1 MRTYLRTILTAIAF
15 LACYYAMA
23 QNPKLE
29 IRRPRIINAIEVIS
43 DGVNLRKSPSSTAPK
58 LLWWCEEESDCCSYV
73 WSAPNKYRGAR
84 PATANEGEVFAVMS
98 ETPEWYEVITHCE
111 GKVAFISKQFTKN
124 AELEEIF
131 PETLSQPGYYDN
143 ECPQVPGIQK
153 GEYRGYALIQK
164 TGYEDTFISFGRII
178 NGFLV
183 CNWTIYTYI
192 QTLEDADRFY
202 IYKEYDNLS
211 QSNQLHISAGKD
223 VCRIYKDPE
232 QEYANNYPG
241 DPILDMTKVT
251 TSEFASLLKNA
262 GVKPGK
268 TCDRGIILTK
278 INGQIKVLAE
288 YDLSEPVFKDRI
300 VIFPA
305 EYINQ

>member
-15 LACYYAMA
+15 LACYHAMA

-29 IRRPRIINAIEVIS
+29 IRRPRIINAIEVTS

-58 LLWWCEEESDCCSYV
+58 LLWWCEGESDCCSYV
-73 WSAPNKYRGAR
+73 WSEPNKYRGAR

-111 GKVAFISKQFTKN
+111 GKVAFISKQFAKIT
-124 AELEEIF
+124 ELEEIF

-143 ECPQVPGIQK
+143 ECPQVPGIQN

-192 QTLEDADRFY
+192 QTSESADRFY

-232 QEYANNYPG
+232 LEYANNYPG

-278 INGQIKVLAE
+278 IDGQIKVLAE
-288 YDLSEPVFKDRI
+288 YDLSDPVFKDRI
-300 VIFPA
+300 VTFA
-305 EYINQ
+305 TDYINQ

>member
-15 LACYYAMA
+15 LACYHAMA

-58 LLWWCEEESDCCSYV
+58 LLWWCEGESDCCSYV
-73 WSAPNKYRGAR
+73 WSAPNKYSGAR

-98 ETPEWYEVITHCE
+98 ETSEWYEVITHCE
-111 GKVAFISKQFTKN
+111 GKVAFISKQFTKK

-178 NGFLV
+178 NGLLV

-192 QTLEDADRFY
+192 QTSEGADRFY

-251 TSEFASLLKNA
+251 TSEYASLLKNA

-278 INGQIKVLAE
+278 IDGQIKVLAE
-288 YDLSEPVFKDRI
+288 YDLSDPVFKDRI
-300 VIFPA
+300 VTFPA

>member
-1 MRTYLRTILTAIAF
+1 
-15 LACYYAMA
+15 MA

-29 IRRPRIINAIEVIS
+29 IRRPRIINAIEVTS
-43 DGVNLRKSPSSTAPK
+43 NGVNLRKSPSSAAPK
-58 LLWWCEEESDCCSYV
+58 LLWWCEGESDCCSYE
-73 WSAPNKYRGAR
+73 WSEPNKYRGAR
-84 PATANEGEVFAVMS
+84 PATAEKGEVFAVLS

-111 GKVAFISKQFTKN
+111 GKVAFISKQFAKIK
-124 AELEEIF
+124 ELEEIF

-143 ECPQVPGIQK
+143 ECPQIPGIQK

-164 TGYEDTFISFGRII
+164 TGLEDTFISFGRII

-192 QTLEDADRFY
+192 ETLEDDGRFN
-202 IYKEYDNLS
+202 IYKEYDGSS
-211 QSNQLHISAGKD
+211 QSNQLHISAGKG

-232 QEYANNYPG
+232 QQYGNGYLG

-251 TSEFASLLKNA
+251 TSEFASLLKKA

-278 INGQIKVLAE
+278 IDEQIRVLAE
-288 YDLSEPVFKDRI
+288 YDLSDPVFKDRI
-300 VIFPA
+300 VTFA
-305 EYINQ
+305 ADYINQ

>member
-1 MRTYLRTILTAIAF
+1 MRTYIRTILTAIAF
-15 LACYYAMA
+15 LACYHAMA

-29 IRRPRIINAIEVIS
+29 IRRPRIIKAIEVTS
-43 DGVNLRKSPSSTAPK
+43 DGVNLRKTPSSNAPK
-58 LLWWCEEESDCCSYV
+58 LLWWCEGESDCCSYE

-84 PATANEGEVFAVMS
+84 PATAAKGEVFAVMS
-98 ETPEWYEVITHCE
+98 ETPEWYEIITHCE
-111 GKVAFISKQFTKN
+111 GMVAFISKQFTKEK
-124 AELEEIF
+124 ELEEIF
-131 PETLSQPGYYDN
+131 PETLSKPGYYDC

-192 QTLEDADRFY
+192 QTSEDAGRFY

-211 QSNQLHISAGKD
+211 QSNQLHVTAGKD

-232 QEYANNYPG
+232 QPYAAGYPG

-251 TSEFASLLKNA
+251 TSEFASLLKEA
-262 GVKPGK
+262 GVIPGK
-268 TCDRGIILTK
+268 TCDRGFVLTK
-278 INGQIKVLAE
+278 IDGQIQVLAE
-288 YDLSEPVFKDRI
+288 YDLSDPVFKDRI
-300 VIFPA
+300 VTFAA
-305 EYINQ
+305 E

>member
-15 LACYYAMA
+15 LACYHAMA

-29 IRRPRIINAIEVIS
+29 IRRPRIINAIEVTS

-58 LLWWCEEESDCCSYV
+58 LLWWCEGESDCCSYA

-111 GKVAFISKQFTKN
+111 GKVAFISKQFAKIT
-124 AELEEIF
+124 ELEEIF

-143 ECPQVPGIQK
+143 ECPQVPGIQN

-192 QTLEDADRFY
+192 QTSESADRFY

-232 QEYANNYPG
+232 LEYANNYPG

-278 INGQIKVLAE
+278 IDGQIKVLAE
-288 YDLSEPVFKDRI
+288 YDLSDPVFKDRI
-300 VIFPA
+300 VTFA
-305 EYINQ
+305 TDYINQ

>member
-1 MRTYLRTILTAIAF
+1 MKTYLRTILTAITF
-15 LACYYAMA
+15 LACYNAMA

-29 IRRPRIINAIEVIS
+29 IRRPRIINAIEVTS
-43 DGVNLRKSPSSTAPK
+43 NGVNLRKSPSSTAPK
-58 LLWWCEEESDCCSYV
+58 LLWWCEGESDCCSYE
-73 WSAPNKYRGAR
+73 WSEPNKYRGAR
-84 PATANEGEVFAVMS
+84 PATAEKGEVFAVLS

-111 GKVAFISKQFTKN
+111 GKVAFISKQFAKIK
-124 AELEEIF
+124 ELEEIF

-143 ECPQVPGIQK
+143 ECPQIPGIQK

-164 TGYEDTFISFGRII
+164 TGLEDTFISFGRII

-192 QTLEDADRFY
+192 ETLEDDGRFN
-202 IYKEYDNLS
+202 IYKEYDGSS
-211 QSNQLHISAGKD
+211 QSNQLHISAGKG

-232 QEYANNYPG
+232 QQYGNGYLG

-251 TSEFASLLKNA
+251 TSEFASLLKKA

-278 INGQIKVLAE
+278 IDEQIRVLAE
-288 YDLSEPVFKDRI
+288 YDLSDPVFKDRI
-300 VIFPA
+300 VTFA
-305 EYINQ
+305 ADYINQ

>member
-1 MRTYLRTILTAIAF
+1 MRIYLRTILTAIAF
-15 LACYYAMA
+15 LACYHAMA

-29 IRRPRIINAIEVIS
+29 IRRPQIINAIEVIS

-58 LLWWCEEESDCCSYV
+58 LLWWCEGESDCCSYV

-111 GKVAFISKQFTKN
+111 GKVAFISKQFAKIT
-124 AELEEIF
+124 ELEEIF

-143 ECPQVPGIQK
+143 ECPQVPGIQN

-192 QTLEDADRFY
+192 QTSESADRFY

-278 INGQIKVLAE
+278 IDGQIKVLAE
-288 YDLSEPVFKDRI
+288 YDLSDPVFKDRI
-300 VIFPA
+300 VTFA
-305 EYINQ
+305 ADYINQ

>member
-1 MRTYLRTILTAIAF
+1 MKTYLKTILTAIAF
-15 LACYYAMA
+15 LACYNAMA

-29 IRRPRIINAIEVIS
+29 IRRPRIINAIEVTS

-58 LLWWCEEESDCCSYV
+58 LLWWCEGESDCCSYE

-111 GKVAFISKQFTKN
+111 GKVAFISKQFTKK

-192 QTLEDADRFY
+192 QTSEGADRFY

-232 QEYANNYPG
+232 QEYANNYHG

-278 INGQIKVLAE
+278 IDGQIRVLAE
-288 YDLSEPVFKDRI
+288 YDLSDPVFKDRI
-300 VIFPA
+300 VTFPA